1 MKEFYI
7 VSGVAAKGG
16 DWGAMTPRDWGR
28 IGGHLRWSY
37 ATLGNFANDIYDFLE
52 KEGRFPGNLEMRA
65 DHYRGRAKAIF
76 HKTLAVVQRWPDLP
90 AYPGDG
96 STQCFFWSDKVRVF
110 TLQGG
115 FIRLAS
121 VEKGMQVLTG
131 KGRWRKVIG
140 LTEIP
145 VKNFSAIALEL
156 QFSERKDSRIRV
168 CVSPDHLF
176 LNESLEWVQAK
187 DLKVGDKLSRIVK
200 RCEREGCLNPVAL
213 SRNGS
218 LRFCSRSCSKRAKKI
233 SSQAK
238 VKEYRKSADVE
249 VISKGFVKKTGTLK
263 CLQVEEDNSFVIT
276 RGLISHNCLSNCLCS
291 WRVER
296 TPEAFNCYWT
306 LGLGEHCQDCLDRS
320 RIWDPLVVPFE
331 PPEVEFPPGTPIPPD
346 EEEGFLRF
354 LKGRIEDFFAK
365 EGRTTACQRLE
376 RFLDRTAWDKRR
388 KGAAA
393 VHNWDSFIELSP
405 DTWDD
410 FRALWARGEVRDWF
424 DAVALKTLLH
434 EFLHTINPIKPSDY
448 SVPIFKAF
456 EEATTE
462 EAAHKLW
469 RDFAQF
475 LGLSIDPKLVRV
487 GAFYKK
493 WRDEFKELI
502 WRASRY
508 HLKPEEVMLTLK
520 YSVPPSER
528 VLFVSKLFEENYP
541 EASRAEVSAFWLAT
555 YRFDGLEFIK
565 SFIKRKGIVL

>member
-1 MKEFYI
+1 
-7 VSGVAAKGG
+7 
-16 DWGAMTPRDWGR
+16 
-28 IGGHLRWSY
+28 
-37 ATLGNFANDIYDFLE
+37 
-52 KEGRFPGNLEMRA
+52 
-65 DHYRGRAKAIF
+65 
-76 HKTLAVVQRWPDLP
+76 
-90 AYPGDG
+90 
-96 STQCFFWSDKVRVF
+96 
-110 TLQGG
+110 
-115 FIRLAS
+115 
-121 VEKGMQVLTG
+121 
-131 KGRWRKVIG
+131 
-140 LTEIP
+140 
-145 VKNFSAIALEL
+145 
-156 QFSERKDSRIRV
+156 
-168 CVSPDHLF
+168 
-176 LNESLEWVQAK
+176 
-187 DLKVGDKLSRIVK
+187 
-200 RCEREGCLNPVAL
+200 
-213 SRNGS
+213 
-218 LRFCSRSCSKRAKKI
+218 
-233 SSQAK
+233 
-238 VKEYRKSADVE
+238 
-249 VISKGFVKKTGTLK
+249 
-263 CLQVEEDNSFVIT
+263 
-276 RGLISHNCLSNCLCS
+276 
-291 WRVER
+291 
-296 TPEAFNCYWT
+296 
-306 LGLGEHCQDCLDRS
+306 
-320 RIWDPLVVPFE
+320 
-331 PPEVEFPPGTPIPPD
+331 VEFPPGTPIPPD